1 MSINLISVRQMLSEM
16 ETGVPFRIKGVT
28 YNRKQRSGGEV
39 YEFEAQLIQA
49 EEGVKHNPRTDPQRP
64 LTHTEQHPYGRPYVV
79 APNRPTMG
87 APRSTTNPNHLQ
99 WFTRNVAICQNGQ
112 RTSII
117 RKVHIPLVV
126 YYNGKIV
133 VP

>member
-1 MSINLISVRQMLSEM
+1 MKDLITVRQMLSEM
-16 ETGVPFRIKGVT
+16 ETGVPFRIKGIT

-39 YEFEAQLIQA
+39 YEYEAQLIQA
-49 EEGVKHNPRTDPQRP
+49 EEGVKHSPRTDPQRP
-64 LTHTEQHPYGRPYVV
+64 LTHTEQHPYGRPTVD
-79 APNRPTMG
+79 ATR
-87 APRSTTNPNHLQ
+87 TNPNHLQ

-117 RKVHIPLVV
+117 RKIHVPLVV